1 MISIQNFELILPERS
16 AVEFFIHGEWN
27 KNKQKK
33 KKKKNEKP
41 EKCMNFNI

>member
-27 KNKQKK
+27 K
-33 KKKKNEKP
+33 KKKKNDKP
-41 EKCMNFNI
+41 EKCMNLNI